1 MKVLINAISAK
12 QGGILTYTRNL
23 MRSLMERQ
31 IDAVFAVPRN
41 FEAIEGCR
49 TIPVAAS
56 EYKAPARLIWEQT
69 VWRAMVAREKPDV
82 LFSSANFSLLSS
94 KVPQL
99 LLVREGGLFDPF
111 YLTNFTMAQGLKI
124 SVMRRIR
131 RRLMLASARHAD
143 LVMTPTEELRRNI
156 LGWQPEIAAHSVCN
170 WYGTLEETFSRSETC
185 RTWRGDGTL
194 RVLYVSI
201 YYAHKNPGTL
211 VRAVS
216 RIKQSG
222 MDVHA
227 RITMNLDEI
236 RATPGGAQDA
246 LIMQAGVE
254 NGLVSTGRH
263 PYERLPELYR
273 NSDVFVF
280 PAVCETFGHPM
291 VEALASG
298 LPVVVAE
305 HPVNR
310 EICGDAALYFSP
322 FSSEE
327 LALRLMELQDNPQLR
342 QELAR
347 KGRERVLACFTWDGH
362 MDRLCG
368 LLEKVATAGP
378 RT

>member
-23 MRSLMERQ
+23 MRSMVERR
-31 IDAVFAVPRN
+31 INAVFAVPKS
-41 FEAIEGCR
+41 FEPINGCR

-56 EYKAPARLIWEQT
+56 EYKGPARLIWEQT

-82 LFSSANFSLLSS
+82 LFSSANFSLLYS

-111 YLTNFTMAQGLKI
+111 YLANFSLEQGFKI

-156 LGWQPEIAAHSVCN
+156 LGWAPSISGHAVCN
-170 WYGTLEETFSRSETC
+170 WYGTLEHTFSQSENF
-185 RTWRGDGTL
+185 RTWREDGTL

-216 RIKQSG
+216 RIKRSG
-222 MDVHA
+222 VDVHA
-227 RITMNLDEI
+227 RITMNLEEI
-236 RATPGGAQDA
+236 MGTPGGKQDA
-246 LIMQAGVE
+246 IIMQSGVDQ
-254 NGLVSTGRH
+254 GLVSTGRH

-327 LALRLMELQDNPQLR
+327 LAARLKELEDNPRLR
-342 QELAR
+342 EELSR
-347 KGRERVLACFTWDGH
+347 KGRQRVLSCFTWDGH
-362 MDRLCG
+362 MDRLSA
-368 LLEKVATAGP
+368 LLEKVAMNGP